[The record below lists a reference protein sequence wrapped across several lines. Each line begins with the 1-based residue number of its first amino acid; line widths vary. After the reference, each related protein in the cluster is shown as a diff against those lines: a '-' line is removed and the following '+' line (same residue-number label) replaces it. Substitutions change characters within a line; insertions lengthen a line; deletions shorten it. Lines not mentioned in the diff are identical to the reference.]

1 MKDLTERQREVLTF
15 ISNYV
20 KEHTYPPT
28 IREIAEKFAM
38 SVKGAHDHV
47 TALKKKGRLRGE
59 DKRSRTMEVVKEEGD
74 EGQADFVDVPVL
86 GLIAAGNGM
95 MAEEAPDGSVRIP
108 RSELKRGSE
117 YFALKVRGD
126 SMIGAGILDGD
137 TAIIEQRNF
146 ADNGDIVV
154 AQVNDETRT
163 IKRYFR
169 EKTRIRLQ
177 PENDN
182 YKPIYSRDV
191 LILGRLAKITRSY

>member
-1 MKDLTERQREVLTF
+1 MKELTERQREVLTF

-28 IREIAEKFAM
+28 IREIAEKFDI

-59 DKRSRTMEVVKEEGD
+59 DKRSRTMEVVKAEGD
-74 EGQADFVDVPVL
+74 EDRTDVLDVPVL
-86 GLIAAGNGM
+86 GLVAAGNPI
-95 MAEEAPDGSVRIP
+95 MAEENWDGSVPIP
-108 RSELKRGSE
+108 RSELKRGSD

-126 SMIGAGILDGD
+126 SMTGAGILDGD
-137 TAIIEQRNF
+137 LAIIEQRDIAN
-146 ADNGDIVV
+146 NGEIVV
-154 AQVNDETRT
+154 AQVNDEATT
-163 IKRYFR
+163 LKRFYR

-177 PENDN
+177 PENDK

-191 LILGRLAKITRSY
+191 RILGRVAKILRSY